1 MDAPR
6 PDRDDSLVDVAVE
19 DDRELSTEA
28 SSNNDRGT
36 RNALIEATI
45 ALLDE
50 NGEQGLRIAEICKRS
65 GISVGSL
72 YHHFGS
78 RDGLIKAARARQFRT
93 SHSTYGGLFVQLVLE
108 SGSAREFV
116 DGLREILPL
125 LHSRERESERLRR
138 FAYIGSAA
146 SRPDLLREIQAQET
160 GMITLGA
167 ELAEALIER
176 GWVKDGITARALTA
190 FSVALELGAIVLDL
204 DGEQSE
210 DEWWQVVQMAN
221 ESLFNLDG

>member
-1 MDAPR
+1 MDSPTGA
-6 PDRDDSLVDVAVE
+6 VDTGLNGDGEVA
-19 DDRELSTEA
+19 TGA
-28 SSNNDRGT
+28 FSNNDRGT

-45 ALLDE
+45 ELLDE

-93 SHSTYGGLFVQLVLE
+93 SHSTYGGLFVELVLE
-108 SGSAREFV
+108 SSSAREFV

-125 LHSRERESERLRR
+125 LHSRERETERLRR

-167 ELAEALIER
+167 ELAEALIDR
-176 GWVKDGITARALTA
+176 GWVKDGISARALTA

-204 DGEQSE
+204 DADQSE
-210 DEWWQVVQMAN
+210 DEWWQVIQMAN
-221 ESLFNLDG
+221 ESLFNLED